1 MMQKTVSKTVYGRM
15 SPYPTVLV
23 MVTTKYKLRE
33 YKVLKGTEQTLWLY
47 LNEITVQCEGVRS
60 QCVTFHF
67 SVYIFRYT
75 E

>member
-1 MMQKTVSKTVYGRM
+1 MPRQTYAPVHTVMMQKTVSKTVYGRM

-47 LNEITVQCEGVRS
+47 LKK
-60 QCVTFHF
+60 
-67 SVYIFRYT
+67 
-75 E
+75 